1 MSVVNYEV
9 EHLCVCVCVCVY
21 MCVCMHARRCIKGI
35 AGVGLF
41 AVGSEEK
48 KTKASV
54 TVRRTR
60 RILSVLQ
67 EKIHPKVTD

>member
-9 EHLCVCVCVCVY
+9 EHLCVCVYV
-21 MCVCMHARRCIKGI
+21 CVCMCVRAHARRCIKGI

-41 AVGSEEK
+41 TVGSEEK
-48 KTKASV
+48 ETKASV

-60 RILSVLQ
+60 RILPVCQ
-67 EKIHPKVTD
+67 EEIHPQVID